1 MAVLGL
7 ILRYRLFAVFTFT
20 RVWLFFHDEIRM
32 RYLEIR
38 AANLNAPDND
48 SSSLWQRYLCW
59 SLGLLLGAWGD
70 QSAYSRRSC
79 ENHP

>member
-20 RVWLFFHDEIRM
+20 RVWLFYHVEIRV
-32 RYLEIR
+32 RYLEIC
-38 AANLNAPDND
+38 AANAPDND

-70 QSAYSRRSC
+70 QSACSRRSC
-79 ENHP
+79 ENHL